1 MLKAAPESIAYLPCR
16 IAIMEDANKQIWV
29 ITLDWDLAW
38 LDTVQGKMGVNS
50 ELSRF
55 AKDINVK
62 MDNIM
67 RAAANGDL

>member
-1 MLKAAPESIAYLPCR
+1 
-16 IAIMEDANKQIWV
+16 
-29 ITLDWDLAW
+29 
-38 LDTVQGKMGVNS
+38 MGVNS
-50 ELSRF
+50 ELAKY